1 MLTIPA
7 LTILNKFDILAR
19 MINYITYLI
28 NKLTQFRE
36 YLIQRSIP
44 RGQTAQQWAAGYK
57 KWHNDRGKYE
67 KRLKNTKGNI

>member
-44 RGQTAQQWAAGYK
+44 RGQTAQQWADGYK
-57 KWHNDRGKYE
+57 KWQREQRK
-67 KRLKNTKGNI
+67 K

>member
-7 LTILNKFDILAR
+7 LTILKKFDILAR

-57 KWHNDRGKYE
+57 KW
-67 KRLKNTKGNI
+67 KREQRKK